1 MPGTVVGCLREN
13 HTIMSSTVM
22 DKPASAGVLS
32 LADDIDRPDRETL
45 LAAVREIARGPVTA
59 QAESVDRGFYPEE
72 VLRQLGE
79 VGAFRAHLAGLPGGP
94 DYVTA
99 IEALA
104 EVSKACASTG
114 FVYWCQLA
122 ATLFAE
128 RTPNAEVFHDTLL
141 ELATGEAL
149 GGTGISNAMKSI
161 GGLEE
166 NSLKARPDGDG
177 FIVDGLLPWVSNLG
191 PDHYFG
197 AMAVVDTPQG
207 PKEVMFLANGEDP
220 GVSFSRCPTFSG
232 LEGTATLSVS
242 FRGYRVPARNV
253 LAYPAR
259 PFVGHICSA
268 FVLLQCGVG
277 WGIIQGAIDSIREVA
292 GQQNGVNDFL
302 DDQPDALQAELDAIV
317 ARVASLAGELFQ
329 GRKDLFIDVLTVRAE
344 AAVLALR
351 ATQAALLHQGA
362 RGYLMNSPVQRRV
375 REAQFVA
382 IVTPA
387 IKHIR
392 KEIERQKALLA
403 AA

>member
-1 MPGTVVGCLREN
+1 
-13 HTIMSSTVM
+13 MSTAVL
-22 DKPASAGVLS
+22 DKPQPSTVLS
-32 LADDIDRPDRETL
+32 LDDEIDRPDRETL
-45 LAAVREIARGPVTA
+45 LAAVREIAQGPVAA

-79 VGAFRAHLAGLPGGP
+79 VGAFRAHLEGLPGGA

-104 EVSKACASTG
+104 EVSKSCASTG
-114 FVYWCQLA
+114 FVMWCQLA

-128 RTPNAEVFHDTLL
+128 RTANAEALRDTLL

-149 GGTGISNAMKSI
+149 GGTGISNAMKTI

-166 NSLKARPDGDG
+166 NSLRARPDGDG
-177 FIVDGLLPWVSNLG
+177 FVVDGILPWVSNLG
-191 PDHYFG
+191 PDHHFG
-197 AMAVVDTPQG
+197 AMAAVDTPDG

-220 GVSFSRCPTFSG
+220 GVSFTRCPTFSG
-232 LEGTATLSVS
+232 LEGTATLSVT
-242 FRGYRVPARNV
+242 FRGYRVHPRNV
-253 LAYPAR
+253 LAFPAR
-259 PFVGHICSA
+259 PFVSRICSA

-277 WGIIQGAIDSIREVA
+277 WGVIQGAIDSIREVA

-302 DDQPDALQAELDAIV
+302 DEQPDALQAELDAIV
-317 ARVASLAGELFQ
+317 ARVASLASELFA
-329 GRKDLFIDVLTVRAE
+329 GRKDLFVDVLTVRAE
-344 AAVLALR
+344 AAELALR

-387 IKHIR
+387 IKHLR
-392 KEIERQKALLA
+392 KEIKRQKALLA
-403 AA
+403 AG